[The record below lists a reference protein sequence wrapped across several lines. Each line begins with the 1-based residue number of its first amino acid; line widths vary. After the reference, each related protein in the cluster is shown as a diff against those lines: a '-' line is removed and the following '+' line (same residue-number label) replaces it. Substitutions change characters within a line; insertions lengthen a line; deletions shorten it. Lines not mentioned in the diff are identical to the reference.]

1 MFEQQLQNSLF
12 QKNAEKTFIDK
23 LFSNNE
29 VERVKDLV
37 KKHKLTREELL
48 ELLYMLTSN
57 EMKKLN
63 LSEWDRYVIL
73 KYFTWIR
80 EFVKIAELL
89 YDYQDDLKTREKEG
103 RINISKRTKTLLSN
117 NERLIEHNAKFLV
130 DLYFNIGRT
139 SLSVG
144 GTGFL
149 ESLKQKFEMSYPNG
163 IPQLNT
169 NVQQE
174 NKTGGIFR
182 RH

>member
-1 MFEQQLQNSLF
+1 MFEENLQNSLF
-12 QKNAEKTFIDK
+12 NRNPEKSFLDK
-23 LFSNNE
+23 LFSRQD
-29 VERVKDLV
+29 VERVKELV
-37 KKHKLTREELL
+37 KKHPLTRAELL

-57 EMKKLN
+57 EMKLLN
-63 LSEWDRYVIL
+63 LSEWDRYIIL
-73 KYFTWIR
+73 KYFVWIR

-89 YDYQDDLKTREKEG
+89 YDYNDDLNAKEKKG
-103 RINISKRTKTLLSN
+103 KFVISERTHKLLSN
-117 NERLIEHNAKFLV
+117 NDRLIEHNAKFLV

-169 NVQQE
+169 PMQDNR
-174 NKTGGIFR
+174 TGGIFR
-182 RH
+182 KK